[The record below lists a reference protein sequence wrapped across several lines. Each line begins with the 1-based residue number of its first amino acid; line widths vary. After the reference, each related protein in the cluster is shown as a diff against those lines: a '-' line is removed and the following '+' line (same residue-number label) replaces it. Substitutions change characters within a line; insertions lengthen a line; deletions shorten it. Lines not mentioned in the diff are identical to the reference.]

1 MIIVITIIILL
12 YYFILLMILFKLL
25 KSGIYFC
32 FDTQDLYANFSPI
45 LCIQIFEGICIHVRA
60 SVAGFENTV
69 A

>member
-1 MIIVITIIILL
+1 
-12 YYFILLMILFKLL
+12 MILFKLL
-25 KSGIYFC
+25 KSGICFC

-45 LCIQIFEGICIHVRA
+45 LCIQIFEGICIRMRA